1 MTTTN
6 YTNANFFDG
15 AHDGFT
21 PNSWFSVD
29 DMTGRVVTSGT
40 GWPAPADHEVDFHG
54 QYVMPGMINCHVH
67 VGADA
72 FHTTDGP
79 DNEATTTMMAIKN
92 LRDAIQA
99 GITYVRNLG
108 TSYDVDI
115 KIRNNHDRYGF
126 PTPGI
131 VAAGRAMS
139 ITGGHGD
146 GTDHKDGDSYLVDSP
161 DEMRKATR
169 QAFKNGA
176 DCIKVMVT
184 GGVMSKGDDPRDV
197 AFTPEEIGVAI
208 REAHAR
214 RRKVAAHAQGTEGIR
229 VALEAGIDSIEH
241 GIYIDESEAEF
252 MVEHHVY
259 LVPTLNAV
267 EAIVVKGPGKIPE
280 HMTRKATEFS
290 QAFYD
295 NMRMA
300 VRKGVPMA
308 TGTDAGT
315 PFNDFKE
322 GYWNELDL
330 MVNKIGVSPQ
340 DTLYAATKN
349 AAELIGVDADYG
361 TMEPGKFADFI
372 VINENPIADIN
383 AIRQD
388 DKQVYQHGERR
399 F

>member
-1 MTTTN
+1 M
-6 YTNANFFDG
+6 
-15 AHDGFT
+15 
-21 PNSWFSVD
+21 
-29 DMTGRVVTSGT
+29 
-40 GWPAPADHEVDFHG
+40 
-54 QYVMPGMINCHVH
+54 
-67 VGADA
+67 
-72 FHTTDGP
+72 
-79 DNEATTTMMAIKN
+79 
-92 LRDAIQA
+92 
-99 GITYVRNLG
+99 
-108 TSYDVDI
+108 
-115 KIRNNHDRYGF
+115 
-126 PTPGI
+126 
-131 VAAGRAMS
+131 
-139 ITGGHGD
+139 
-146 GTDHKDGDSYLVDSP
+146 
-161 DEMRKATR
+161 
-169 QAFKNGA
+169 
-176 DCIKVMVT
+176 
-184 GGVMSKGDDPRDV
+184 
-197 AFTPEEIGVAI
+197 
-208 REAHAR
+208 
-214 RRKVAAHAQGTEGIR
+214 
-229 VALEAGIDSIEH
+229 EAGIDSIEH
-241 GIYIDESEAEF
+241 GIYIDESEAGF